1 MTRRQVM
8 TMTVKWNME
17 PTFTEV
23 IVEVRIDK
31 DGNVYLSNK
40 EDFEFTLS
48 SELVDKIKQVHLK

>member
-1 MTRRQVM
+1 M